1 MNRFNAG
8 ATSSTRIFAQRAKA
22 ARRKPG
28 RRGILTRLVTRC
40 DEPYL
45 LLCEVDEHG
54 VELDVPVQKRR
65 DKAAAKRIFRRVLS
79 IRPVPRKIMTD
90 QLRNYPA
97 AKDEI
102 PQLAS
107 VKHVFVK
114 AAARLTIASRTA
126 ISTGKMAKANG
137 WVS

>member
-1 MNRFNAG
+1 M
-8 ATSSTRIFAQRAKA
+8 KA
-22 ARRKPG
+22 ARRRPG
-28 RRGILTRLVTRC
+28 TAWHLDEVFVTLRC
-40 DEPYL
+40 EPYRL
-45 LLCEVDEHG
+45 WRDVDQHIA
-54 VELDVPVQKRR
+54 ELNIRLQKRR